1 MNTHEIQTNV
11 ENLINNFSEQ
21 EFIYDLL
28 IAYGISKTSTTR
40 LKKGDYNL
48 SKITGEVLFKKKV
61 FFKVEQSDKLLS
73 CIEIV
78 STEKRIL
85 KQQPRFVILTDFK
98 QLVAKDLKLNTALDI
113 KIKDLPKSFDFFLPL
128 AGSEVY
134 NSSNDNEAD
143 RNASYKMAILYDLLI
158 EKNPK
163 IYDSKEATH
172 HLNIFL
178 SRLLFC
184 FFAEDTD
191 IFADN
196 IFTNILA
203 QHTQTNGKDTHTFL
217 DELFNKLNTEKTD
230 DYPNYL
236 AKFPYVNGGLF
247 KDVISSPIFT
257 LKARKTLIELGDLDW
272 KNINPD
278 IFGSMIQAVTNGKD
292 RSKLGMH
299 YTSVDNI
306 LKLINPLFLDEL
318 YEVFEKSNSVK
329 QLRLLIARIAKIK
342 FFDPACGSGNFLIIS
357 YKEIRVLEIKILA
370 KIIDLTKQTS
380 VPLGGGYSN
389 AAYTILRHRN

>member
-11 ENLINNFSEQ
+11 ENLVNNFSEQ

-48 SKITGEVLFKKKV
+48 SKIEGEVLFKKKV
-61 FFKVEQSDKLLS
+61 FFKVEQADKLLS
-73 CIEIV
+73 CIEIIA
-78 STEKRIL
+78 TEKRIL
-85 KQQPRFVILTDFK
+85 KQHPRFVILTDFK
-98 QLVAKDLKLNTALDI
+98 QLVAKDLKLGTALDI
-113 KIKDLPKSFDFFLPL
+113 KIKDLPNAFDFFLPL

-143 RNASYKMAILYDLLI
+143 KNASYKMAILYDLLI
-158 EKNPK
+158 EKNPD
-163 IYDSKEATH
+163 IYESREAVH

-184 FFAEDTD
+184 FFAEDTQ

-196 IFTNILA
+196 IFTDTLA
-203 QHTQTNGKDTHTFL
+203 QHTQTNGEDTHTFL

-230 DYPNYL
+230 KYPNYL

-247 KDVISSPIFT
+247 KDIINSPSFT
-257 LKARKTLIELGDLDW
+257 FKARKTLIELGDLDW

-278 IFGSMIQAVTNGKD
+278 IFGSMIQAVVAGDD

-299 YTSVDNI
+299 YTSVNNI
-306 LKLINPLFLDEL
+306 LKLIKPLFLDEL
-318 YEVFEKSNSVK
+318 YEVLETANSVK
-329 QLRLLIARIAKIK
+329 KLRLLIARIAKIK

-370 KIIDLTKQTS
+370 KIIDLTQQIS
-380 VPLGGGYSN
+380 VPLGGV
-389 AAYTILRHRN
+389 LKRNFHSFTV